1 MKEKSEK
8 RKVKSWFT
16 TEVTLPSFSL
26 LTFLFSLSAAQPE
39 VVDRT
44 LALVSGR
51 AITLSDARTAVALGL
66 VEGERVDAG
75 VVQRLVDREL
85 MLREAER
92 YQPPEPLLSQVEAGL
107 AAATARAGGDEAL
120 ARTLAAG
127 GFTADRLR
135 AWIRDD
141 LRVQG
146 YLRQRFVDD
155 ERRADLIA
163 DWVSDLRRRA
173 QVTVFDPAIP

>member
-1 MKEKSEK
+1 M
-8 RKVKSWFT
+8 T
-16 TEVTLPSFSL
+16 HVTLPSVSLFS
-26 LTFLFSLSAAQPE
+26 FLFSLSLGQPAI
-39 VVDRT
+39 VDRT

-51 AITLSDARTAVALGL
+51 ALTLSDAQTAVALGL
-66 VEGERVDAG
+66 VEGDRVDAS

-92 YQPPEPLLSQVEAGL
+92 YQPPEPLPSQVNDGI
-107 AAATARAGGDEAL
+107 AAATARAGGDDAL

-135 AWIRDD
+135 VWIRDD
-141 LRVQG
+141 LRVQA

-173 QVTVFDPAIP
+173 EITVFDLGG